1 MSEMNEVTTDTRATI
16 AVSSQGES
24 WGDIVLKFYPDVAPN
39 HAQNFCKLAAE
50 NFYNGTTFH
59 RVIPGFMI
67 QGGDPNSKN
76 PDGRTRV
83 SHQGRVQQQTTQ
95 TWRALDG
102 AGPGPR
108 QRGVTVFYLRRRCV
122 VPGWSIHGL
131 RRSRQRPGNRRSRRC
146 RQTRR
151 PRQSARTH
159 RNDRDDCVLER
170 V

>member
-1 MSEMNEVTTDTRATI
+1 MSEMSEVTTETRATI

-39 HAQNFCKLAAE
+39 HARNFCKLGCRK
-50 NFYNGTTFH
+50 FLQWDHVSSSYPRIH
-59 RVIPGFMI
+59 DPGRRPEQQECRSF
-67 QGGDPNSKN
+67 QSR
-76 PDGRTRV
+76 DGRARV

-108 QRGVTVFYLRRRCV
+108 QRGITVFYLRRRCV

-131 RRSRQRPGNRRSRRC
+131 RRSHQRHGNRRSRRQ
-146 RQTRR
+146 RQT
-151 PRQSARTH
+151 
-159 RNDRDDCVLER
+159 
-170 V
+170 